1 MTSDTAT
8 RPAYAY
14 EVRLVSC
21 PKDTAA
27 VRPGEPLGRLVAPG
41 IVPARAEAL
50 RRYEALLAP
59 WQGMAIR
66 RLYFAA
72 DGLTVLRRGRWYYH
86 PRALEELGPKYTTL

>member
-1 MTSDTAT
+1 MTDT
-8 RPAYAY
+8 RPSYAY

-41 IVPARAEAL
+41 IAQAQAEAIT
-50 RRYEALLAP
+50 RYGTSLAP

-72 DGLTVLRRGRWYYH
+72 DGLTVLRRGRWYYY
-86 PRALEELGPKYTTL
+86 PKALEQLGPKYTTL